1 MALTKATQNVIETNI
16 CTTDTTQ
23 TITGTKT
30 FSNISGNAS
39 SATALATGSTT
50 ARTLANR
57 FADVVNVLDFGADPT
72 GAASSVSAFNSALL
86 QGGTIYVPKGTYKL
100 DGKVELTVDST
111 TLLIGADVT
120 LLLSNV
126 PATQVP
132 FGNQIHV
139 IADNCSIIGSG
150 SSTLLQMSGTSQANA
165 VGLFHHSGFTIRDLI
180 IDGNKNNVTAIP
192 DDTFESGISIVVAS
206 ILNDANAIIDNIE
219 IRNFVQY
226 GINIYGGKANCVRI
240 SNCIIHDNGKIS
252 EHPTSVGTGIVVTK
266 NVFSQIVTNNVV
278 YNNKS
283 NGIIFSSAGN
293 TGGDYVVSNNLCY
306 SNGYNGIFFYEDP
319 SYGSVPGQGLRNIAV
334 TGNVSTNNTRAGIE
348 FNATNGFLRN
358 ATITGNVCTNN
369 TYGLLVLGQVSPI
382 VVQDINISNNDL
394 KNNGTNVSINN
405 ANNVEGVKI
414 SFTPAIEGTTT
425 AGTATYVTRSGS
437 FVRNGSIVTFEFEVT
452 WTGHTGT
459 GDIKIIGLPYAGD
472 SNEPQSIGWVSSN
485 NLTITG
491 QSYILIVASQD
502 YGLLYSSN
510 NGTSAA
516 VTIDAAAS
524 LRCSGSYFVN

>member
-1 MALTKATQNVIETNI
+1 MALTKATQNVIAP
-16 CTTDTTQ
+16 
-23 TITGTKT
+23 IT
-30 FSNISGNAS
+30 S
-39 SATALATGSTT
+39 TGSTT
-50 ARTLANR
+50 ARTLENR
-57 FADVVNVLDFGADPT
+57 FSDVVNVLDFGADLT
-72 GAASSVSAFNSALL
+72 GVASSVSAFNSALL

-165 VGLFHHSGFTIRDLI
+165 VGLFHHSGFTIRDLV

-206 ILNDANAIIDNIE
+206 ILNDANALIDNVE

-226 GINIYGGKANCVRI
+226 GINIYGGKANSVRI

-266 NVFSQIVTNNVV
+266 NVFSQIITNNIV

-319 SYGSVPGQGLRNIAV
+319 SYGSVPGQGLRNITV
-334 TGNVSTNNTRAGIE
+334 TGNVSTNNTRSGIE
-348 FNATNGFLRN
+348 FNASNGFLRN

-394 KNNGTNVSINN
+394 KNNGTNVSIDN

-414 SFTPAIEGTTT
+414 SFTPAIEGTTA
-425 AGTATYVTRSGS
+425 AGTATYVSRSGS

-491 QSYILIVASQD
+491 QSYILIVAGQS

-510 NGTSAA
+510 NGASSPVA
-516 VTIDAAAS
+516 IDASAS